1 MAENALTV
9 QFESAYGMVELS
21 PEIVTK
27 YLKRGNAELTDQE
40 IRMFIEL
47 CKFQKLNPFVG
58 EAYAIKF
65 GQEFQMIVGYD
76 TYKRRAE
83 QNPSYCG
90 RRSGIVVLR
99 GNEVVQKEGT
109 CLYPGE
115 QLIGGWCRVF
125 REMAN
130 GRMDESYKEVGL
142 NEYQKMKDG
151 RPQANWGTKPATM
164 IEKVAVSQ
172 ALRAAFPSDYTGL
185 YTSEE
190 IGGDSK
196 DARVVIDVTNSAGDG
211 QKKNDGAG
219 DVMIT
224 KEERKELFDLATA
237 IYGAGDGVS
246 KVRELIE
253 AEGVSST
260 NELSKNAYMRIMK
273 KLGDEV
279 NRIEAEASVK

>member
-1 MAENALTV
+1 MALDNALAV

-27 YLKRGNAELTDQE
+27 YLKRGNAELTEQE
-40 IRMFIEL
+40 IRLFIEL

-65 GQEFQMIVGYD
+65 GQEFQMVVGYD

-90 RRSGIVVLR
+90 RKSGIVVTR
-99 GNEVVQKEGT
+99 GNEVIQKEGT

-125 REMAN
+125 REMPN
-130 GRMDESYKEVGL
+130 GRIDESYKEVGL
-142 NEYQKMKDG
+142 EEYDKK
-151 RPQANWGTKPATM
+151 QANWKTKPATM

-190 IGGDSK
+190 VGGDSTGAK
-196 DARVVIDVTNSAGDG
+196 VVIDVTNSAPGSQDKSEG
-211 QKKNDGAG
+211 LG
-219 DVMIT
+219 DVPIT
-224 KEERKELFDLATA
+224 KEERKQLFDLAQA
-237 IYGAGDGVS
+237 IYQADGVS

-253 AEGVSST
+253 AEGVQST
-260 NELSKNAYMRIMK
+260 NELTKNAYMRIMK
-273 KLGDEV
+273 KLGDEADK
-279 NRIEAEASVK
+279 IEADVSVK

>member
-1 MAENALTV
+1 MALDNALAV

-27 YLKRGNAELTDQE
+27 YLKRGNAELTEQE
-40 IRMFIEL
+40 IRLFIEL

-65 GQEFQMIVGYD
+65 GQEFQMVVGYD

-90 RRSGIVVLR
+90 RKSGIVVTR
-99 GNEVVQKEGT
+99 GNDVIQKEGT

-115 QLIGGWCRVF
+115 TLIGGWCRVF
-125 REMAN
+125 REMPN
-130 GRMDESYKEVGL
+130 GRLDESYKEVGL
-142 NEYQKMKDG
+142 EEYDKK
-151 RPQANWGTKPATM
+151 QANWKTKPATM

-190 IGGDSK
+190 VGGDSAGAK
-196 DARVVIDVTNSAGDG
+196 VVIDVTNSAPGSQDKSEG
-211 QKKNDGAG
+211 LG
-219 DVMIT
+219 DVPIT
-224 KEERKELFDLATA
+224 KEERKQLFDLAQA
-237 IYGAGDGVS
+237 IYQADGVS

-253 AEGVSST
+253 AEGVQST
-260 NELSKNAYMRIMK
+260 NELTKNAYMRIMK
-273 KLGDEV
+273 KLGDEADK
-279 NRIEAEASVK
+279 IEADVSVK

>member
-1 MAENALTV
+1 MAADNALAV

-27 YLKRGNAELTDQE
+27 YLKRGNAELTEQE
-40 IRMFIEL
+40 IRLFIEL

-65 GQEFQMIVGYD
+65 GQDFQMVVGYD

-90 RRSGIVVLR
+90 RKSGIVVTR
-99 GNEVVQKEGT
+99 GNEVIQKEGT

-115 QLIGGWCRVF
+115 SLIGGWCRVF
-125 REMAN
+125 REMPN
-130 GRMDESYKEVGL
+130 GRMDESYKEVSL
-142 NEYQKMKDG
+142 EEYDKK
-151 RPQANWGTKPATM
+151 QANWKTKPATM

-190 IGGDSK
+190 VGGDSAGAK
-196 DARVVIDVTNSAGDG
+196 VVIDVTNSVPGSQD
-211 QKKNDGAG
+211 KNEGLG
-219 DVMIT
+219 DVPIT
-224 KEERKELFDLATA
+224 KEERKALFDLAQA
-237 IYGAGDGVS
+237 IYQADGVN

-253 AEGVSST
+253 AEGVKST
-260 NELSKNAYMRIMK
+260 NELTKNAYMRIMK
-273 KLGDEV
+273 KLGE
-279 NRIEAEASVK
+279 EADTLETEATVK